1 MVQRSQGRSPTLRSL
16 GRSLDFSLIPALS
29 PPPRVGPCKPT
40 EMFLCFWSLHPSRD
54 HCSLHKVDTFK
65 KQFLKNLPP
74 VAIGH
79 YFLDLNGHD
88 DSLCL
93 WSVPRPLQP
102 CLWLSEVSSVLGG
115 VGEGRAQR
123 LVRRCTWLGTQRRAS

>member
-16 GRSLDFSLIPALS
+16 GHSLDFSLIPALS

-40 EMFLCFWSLHPSRD
+40 EIFLCFWSLHPSRD
-54 HCSLHKVDTFK
+54 RCSLHKVDTFK
-65 KQFLKNLPP
+65 KQVLKKLPP
-74 VAIGH
+74 VAHGH
-79 YFLDLNGHD
+79 YTLDLSGHD

-102 CLWLSEVSSVLGG
+102 WLWLSEVSSVLGG

-123 LVRRCTWLGTQRRAS
+123 LVGPCTWLGTQRRAS